1 MSWLEDERKRHYH
14 PVANLFP
21 LLEGEEFDELKADI
35 GLHGLLEPIWL
46 APDGSILDGRN
57 RHRACLE
64 LERPPTFRTY
74 DDGGSHIS
82 FVLSM
87 NLHRRH
93 LNQSQRAAISLDVL
107 PMLEEEAKQ
116 RQRLSPGRPE
126 KGTQK
131 VAEVFAV
138 DPGEAREQAAMLFQT
153 NHQYVQDAKR
163 LRQEAPDLLAEVR
176 SGKKSIPQAKRE
188 LVARQ
193 KQDVPP
199 LPDDRYRVWYA
210 DPPWQYGNNGIIGE
224 ADHYGHVG
232 RHYPSMSIEEL
243 CAFGSQVKER
253 CADDA
258 VLFLWVT
265 SPLLSECFPVIEA
278 WGFRYKTSFVWD
290 KMRHNFGHYNSV
302 RHEMLL
308 ICTKGSCTPDNGKLY
323 DSVQSIE
330 RSDVH
335 SEKPEEFRRIID
347 DLYPHGKRIELFA
360 RTKAEG
366 WENWGNELDS

>member
-21 LLEGEEFDELKADI
+21 LLEGVEFEELKADI
-35 GLHGLLEPIWL
+35 AANGLLEPIWVH
-46 APDGSILDGRN
+46 PNGSILDGRN
-57 RHRACLE
+57 RHRACIE
-64 LERPPTFRTY
+64 TETRPEFRTW
-74 DDGGSHIS
+74 DNGGSLVS
-82 FVLSM
+82 FVVSM

-93 LNQSQRAAISLDVL
+93 LSKSQRAAISLDVL
-107 PMLEEEAKQ
+107 PMLKEEAQ
-116 RQRLSPGRPE
+116 HGGDRRSVDFQVGNIAHLNGRPR
-126 KGTQK
+126 
-131 VAEVFAV
+131 
-138 DPGEAREQAAMLFQT
+138 DQAAMLFQT
-153 NHQYVQDAKR
+153 SSRYVQDAKA
-163 LRQEAPDLLAEVR
+163 LQQEAPDLLEEVR
-176 SGKKSIPQAKRE
+176 TGDKTIPQAKRE

-193 KQDVPP
+193 KQDAPP
-199 LPDDRYRVWYA
+199 LPDERYRVWYA

-224 ADHYGHVG
+224 TDHYGHVG

-265 SPLLSECFPVIEA
+265 SPQLSECFAVIEA
-278 WGFRYKTSFVWD
+278 WGFQYKSSFVWD
-290 KMRHNFGHYNSV
+290 KIRHNFGHYNSV
-302 RHEMLL
+302 RHELLL

-330 RSDVH
+330 RSEVH
-335 SEKPEEFRRIID
+335 SQKPEEFRRIID